1 MSINQFKND
10 KTMISKSQINGKFLK
25 EYPMLK
31 GVKIEDIKKNFDNFK
46 DKKGCKTGNP
56 LNKNQQ
62 KFVYYMKKDELARI
76 TFKDYFRL
84 SRKGK

>member
-31 GVKIEDIKKNFDNFK
+31 GVKIEDIKKNFDRCHSK
-46 DKKGCKTGNP
+46 DTVLTGNP

-62 KFVYYMKKDELARI
+62 KHVSYVKKSELAKI
-76 TFKDYFRL
+76 TFRDYFRL
-84 SRKGK
+84 SRK

>member
-31 GVKIEDIKKNFDNFK
+31 GVKN
-46 DKKGCKTGNP
+46 
-56 LNKNQQ
+56 
-62 KFVYYMKKDELARI
+62 
-76 TFKDYFRL
+76 
-84 SRKGK
+84 